1 MLLVLDIAV
10 FYHDWIEYLL
20 LLVDE
25 VEEVGD
31 AEE

>member
-1 MLLVLDIAV
+1 MFLDIAKNSST
-10 FYHDWIEYLL
+10 IEYLL

-25 VEEVGD
+25 VADVGD